1 MPLYQFC
8 RRSLSGVKRMHR
20 LGFSFDFAQLAGD
33 VEQLHLLFTP
43 YTLTP
48 YALTPFTH
56 HSLLAHLLQSTHAI
70 NASKAENAEPIPHP
84 SARNYYS
91 RRRNNGSQ

>member
-1 MPLYQFC
+1 MY
-8 RRSLSGVKRMHR
+8 R

-33 VEQLHLLFTP
+33 VGQLHLLFTP
-43 YTLTP
+43 FTM
-48 YALTPFTH
+48 TPFTH
-56 HSLLAHLLQSTHAI
+56 HSLLAHLLQSTPAV

-84 SARNYYS
+84 SARNDYS